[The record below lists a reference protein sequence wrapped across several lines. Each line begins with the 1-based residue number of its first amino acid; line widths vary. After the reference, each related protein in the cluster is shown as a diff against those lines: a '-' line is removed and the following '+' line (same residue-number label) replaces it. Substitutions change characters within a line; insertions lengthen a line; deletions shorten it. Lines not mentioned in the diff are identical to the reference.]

1 MTSEAA
7 GASSVQQLVRK
18 HLALPLKDDDLE
30 RHISGI
36 LLEESPINPAELY
49 EMIADFLALFRSS
62 RAEWIR
68 KCEEL
73 YIAMR
78 NEQLLSEENKFSLT
92 ADKLDQTVVL
102 EKVLSMDDAR
112 QPLFAKK
119 TTGGNSNNQME
130 KWKKKEKGRDK

>member
-7 GASSVQQLVRK
+7 GASSVHQLVRK

-49 EMIADFLALFRSS
+49 EMIADFLGLFRSS
-62 RAEWIR
+62 RTEWIR

>member
-1 MTSEAA
+1 M
-7 GASSVQQLVRK
+7 SSVQQLVRK

-49 EMIADFLALFRSS
+49 EMIADFLGLFRSS
-62 RAEWIR
+62 RSEWMR

-73 YIAMR
+73 YMAMR
-78 NEQLLSEENKFSLT
+78 KGQLLSEEYKFSLT

-102 EKVLSMDDAR
+102 EQVLSMDEAR